1 MTIILSSSSLNSGWR
16 LKCQHVE
23 ESPERP
29 CSCECGSCGLRSNL
43 NSEFPPQYLTSVSVC
58 MWLYQIDSCES
69 FVSVYQSLWRGKMCV
84 WGGGCLKL
92 SGPFFSLWGKI
103 ASKSSLQ
110 MLAKL
115 ILDVDSGFFHISS
128 FVQWFARNPLL
139 GQIQSC
145 QTVGTFLYMSWA
157 KHNEATS
164 DLQCSAPFNAHN
176 SECVKCTNGDRT
188 CTGYV
193 PKFASDM
200 GEARHAVGVTASFSC
215 DHVAEPQHK
224 TARKGEITSHYFTKC
239 QRFSL
244 HECTDAQWC
253 SFACRIALNCWGGR
267 VGLS

>member
-1 MTIILSSSSLNSGWR
+1 
-16 LKCQHVE
+16 
-23 ESPERP
+23 
-29 CSCECGSCGLRSNL
+29 
-43 NSEFPPQYLTSVSVC
+43 
-58 MWLYQIDSCES
+58 
-69 FVSVYQSLWRGKMCV
+69 
-84 WGGGCLKL
+84 
-92 SGPFFSLWGKI
+92 
-103 ASKSSLQ
+103 